1 MQARWTAY
9 LGQVQTR
16 AVSSIVVI
24 PVHVQDLLALDG
36 EQSGEDTLGQA
47 SAEHDNLGYKVSALI
62 GTLDTRAR
70 TSYSSSMVV
79 QRDACRSL
87 EKERRGQ

>member
-24 PVHVQDLLALDG
+24 PVHVQDLLALDRQ
-36 EQSGEDTLGQA
+36 ETRQDAFRQPSAQNNNLPAIMFSFELG
-47 SAEHDNLGYKVSALI
+47 NGI
-62 GTLDTRAR
+62 GTDF
-70 TSYSSSMVV
+70 TSYSSSMVASGV
-79 QRDACRSL
+79 RT
-87 EKERRGQ
+87 GG